1 MYLSKNIQLLRK
13 QRRITQEQL
22 AEQMRVSRQTIS
34 KWESGEMTPELNKL
48 IELCEL
54 FSCKLDALVR
64 EDMFADDDI
73 YSPVEIRHVGPFR
86 MGRYLIVSPNPED
99 DVQAYLAGWA
109 KRCGLLDFKPDA
121 MRIGWD
127 WPYVSQEMQSR
138 FGLRGY
144 VAAYILPEG
153 FTTSCPGVEYV
164 DQAKADYAVITIT
177 DPFNQQD
184 SPFHRI
190 PKAYHK
196 IMEYLGANGFREKPR
211 PDVLS
216 CFEHEYEKDG
226 MTYMDVYIHAES
238 VARTE
243 SFTTFS

>member
-1 MYLSKNIQLLRK
+1 MYLGKNIQLLRK
-13 QRRITQEQL
+13 QRRITQEKL
-22 AEQMRVSRQTIS
+22 AELMTVSRQTVS
-34 KWESGEMTPELNKL
+34 KWESDETIPELQKL

-73 YSPVEIRHVGPFR
+73 YSPVDIRHVDAFR
-86 MGRYLIVSPNPED
+86 MARYVIVSPNPED
-99 DVQAYLAGWA
+99 DVQSYVEAWA
-109 KRCGLLDFKPDA
+109 KRSGLLDLKPDA

-127 WPYVSQEMQSR
+127 FPYVTLEQQSR

-144 VAAYILPEG
+144 VAAYVLPEG
-153 FTTSCPGVEYV
+153 FTTSCPGVEYAE
-164 DQAKADYAVITIT
+164 QAEADYAVITIT
-177 DPFNQQD
+177 NPQE
-184 SPFHRI
+184 SPFYRI

-196 IMEYLGANGFREKPR
+196 IMAYLQANGFKEKTPA
-211 PDVLS
+211 DTIS

-226 MTYMDVYIHAES
+226 VHYMDVYIHVDS
-238 VARTE
+238 VVKTE

>member
-1 MYLSKNIQLLRK
+1 MHLSKNIQSLRK

-22 AEQMRVSRQTIS
+22 AEQMNVSRQTIS
-34 KWESGEMTPELNKL
+34 KWESGEMTPELQKL

-54 FSCKLDALVR
+54 FACKLDELVR

-73 YSPVEIRHVGPFR
+73 FSSIEIRRVDPFR
-86 MGRYLIVSPNPED
+86 MGRYVMVTPNPED
-99 DVQAYLAGWA
+99 DVQTYMAAWA
-109 KRCGLLDFKPDA
+109 KRCGLLDAKPDA

-127 WPYVSQEMQSR
+127 WPYVSQEQQTR

-144 VAAYILPEG
+144 VAAYVLPEG
-153 FTTSCPGVEYV
+153 FTTTCPGVEFA
-164 DQAKADYAVITIT
+164 DQSAADYAVITIT
-177 DPFNQQD
+177 DPHAASFY
-184 SPFHRI
+184 RI
-190 PKAYHK
+190 PRAYHK
-196 IMEYLGANGFREKPR
+196 LMEYLQANGFKEKPK

-226 MTYMDVYIHAES
+226 VHYMDVYIHVDS

-243 SFTTFS
+243 SFTSFS

>member
-1 MYLSKNIQLLRK
+1 MHLSKNIQSLRK

-22 AEQMRVSRQTIS
+22 AEQMNVSRQTIS
-34 KWESGEMTPELNKL
+34 KWESGEMTPELQKL

-54 FSCKLDALVR
+54 FACKLDELVR

-73 YSPVEIRHVGPFR
+73 FSSIEIRRVGPFR
-86 MGRYLIVSPNPED
+86 MGRYVMVTPNPED
-99 DVQAYLAGWA
+99 DVQTYMAAWA
-109 KRCGLLDFKPDA
+109 KRCGLLDAKPDA

-127 WPYVSQEMQSR
+127 WPYVSQEQQTR

-144 VAAYILPEG
+144 VAAYVLPEG
-153 FTTSCPGVEYV
+153 FTTTCPGVEFA
-164 DQAKADYAVITIT
+164 DQAAADYAVITIT
-177 DPFNQQD
+177 DPHAASFY
-184 SPFHRI
+184 RI
-190 PKAYHK
+190 PRAYHK
-196 IMEYLGANGFREKPR
+196 LMEYLQANGFKEKPK

-226 MTYMDVYIHAES
+226 VHYMDVYIHVDS

-243 SFTTFS
+243 SFTSFS